1 MLCSANFQ
9 AVGSTG
15 EWLSEFHWKI
25 AVSLGN
31 LPQEQRISMLTR
43 RLFLQ
48 GTAAAPLLT
57 AGAATALGSA
67 LPQLKSLTTA
77 AKPISVEERRA
88 RIEKVQALMAQ
99 RKVAALLV
107 ESGSSLE
114 YFTGIRWRRS
124 ERTTLAVIP
133 LSGEVL
139 VVTPAFE
146 EPSVRET
153 LQVGGDVKPWD
164 EHENP
169 FEKIVQALKDRGI
182 NSGVLAAESTIRFF
196 IVAGIRQA
204 SSAYEIIPADAI
216 VRACRLI
223 KSPAELALMQ
233 LANNVTI
240 EALRRVHSQVAL
252 GMSATD
258 IAALMEQATV
268 ALGGS
273 PGFSLVLLNE
283 ASAYPHGSVKPQK
296 ILEGSVILMDCG
308 CEVHS
313 YESDISRTWVFGQAS
328 ARQRKVWNTVKRGQ
342 EIALETAKLEV
353 PVGSIDDAVRKYY
366 ESEGWGPGYRLPG
379 LSHRTGHGIGLD
391 GHEPPY
397 LVHGD
402 ATPLQAGMCF
412 SDEPGIYIPGEFG
425 IRMED
430 CWYMT
435 SSGPKLFTP
444 LAKSLEQPI

>member
-1 MLCSANFQ
+1 MLS
-9 AVGSTG
+9 
-15 EWLSEFHWKI
+15 
-25 AVSLGN
+25 
-31 LPQEQRISMLTR
+31 R

-48 GTAAAPLLT
+48 SAAAAPVLAGAGFARAAAPQAPKPLT
-57 AGAATALGSA
+57 AD
-67 LPQLKSLTTA
+67 
-77 AKPISVEERRA
+77 AKPISAQERRG
-88 RIEKVQALMAQ
+88 RIEKAQSLMTQ
-99 RKVAALLV
+99 RKVGALLV

-124 ERTTLAVIP
+124 ERTTLAIIP
-133 LSGEVL
+133 AAGDVL

-153 LQVGGDVKPWD
+153 LQVGGDVRPWD

-169 FEKIVQALKDRGI
+169 FEKIVQGLKDRGI
-182 NSGVLAAESTIRFF
+182 TGGVLAAESTIRFF

-204 SSAYEIIPADAI
+204 SSAYEIIPADPI

-223 KSPAELALMQ
+223 KSPAELALLQ
-233 LANNVTI
+233 LANDVTI
-240 EALRRVHSQVAL
+240 EALRQVHTQVSV
-252 GMSATD
+252 GMSGTD
-258 IAALMEQATV
+258 IGALMDKATIG
-268 ALGGS
+268 LGGT
-273 PGFSLVLLNE
+273 PEFSLVLLNE
-283 ASAYPHGSVKPQK
+283 ASAYPHGSVKPQTVR
-296 ILEGSVILMDCG
+296 EGSVILMDCG
-308 CEVHS
+308 CAVHG
-313 YESDISRTWVFGQAS
+313 YESDISRTWVFGQAN

-342 EIALETAKLEV
+342 EIALQTAKLNV

-402 ATPLQAGMCF
+402 TTPLQAGMCF

-435 SSGPKLFTP
+435 AAGPKLFTA
-444 LAKSLEQPI
+444 LAKSLEEPI

>member
-1 MLCSANFQ
+1 M
-9 AVGSTG
+9 
-15 EWLSEFHWKI
+15 
-25 AVSLGN
+25 
-31 LPQEQRISMLTR
+31 SMLTR

-48 GTAAAPLLT
+48 GTAATPLLVT
-57 AGAATALGSA
+57 GTSFGSSAAK
-67 LPQLKSLTTA
+67 PQLKSLTTG
-77 AKPISVEERRA
+77 AKPISAAERRS
-88 RIEKVQALMAQ
+88 RIVKAQDLMAQ
-99 RKVAALLV
+99 QKVAALLI

-133 LSGEVL
+133 ATGDVL

-146 EPSVRET
+146 EPSIRET
-153 LQVGGDVKPWD
+153 LQVGGDVTPWD

-169 FEKIVQALKDRGI
+169 FEKIVQGLKARGI
-182 NSGVLAAESTIRFF
+182 ASGVLAAESTLRFF
-196 IVAGIRQA
+196 IIAGIRQA

-233 LANNVTI
+233 AANTVTL
-240 EALRRVHSQVAL
+240 EAIRHVHSQVAL
-252 GMSATD
+252 GMTASE
-258 IAALMEQATV
+258 IADLMDNATV

-296 ILEGSVILMDCG
+296 IREGSVILMDCG
-308 CEVHS
+308 CVVHG
-313 YESDISRTWVFGQAS
+313 YESDISRTWVMGQAT

-342 EIALETAKLEV
+342 EIALETATLNV

-366 ESEGWGPGYRLPG
+366 ESEGWGPGYHLPG
-379 LSHRTGHGIGLD
+379 LPHRTGHGIGLD

-402 ATPLQAGMCF
+402 DTPLQAGMCF

-430 CWYMT
+430 CWAMT
-435 SSGPKLFTP
+435 AAGPKLFTP
-444 LAKSLEQPI
+444 LAKSLEHPI